1 MHHVPAEAA
10 SCTHEH
16 RSVCPAAA
24 ARCSNHLPYILNFIS
39 MPAHSSALE
48 SEPIQIVLNGVPSG
62 RLNEDSD
69 GHIVGSSL
77 WSGGALIERNESRRV
92 PPGSGSVD
100 RDEVDG
106 LLWFAVIC
114 FKTAL
119 IESRSPQTAACIG
132 VTLLTHKLREH
143 RPELPSPLLL
153 MLSDKD
159 DDVWDLDWC
168 LNWLFAISP

>member
-1 MHHVPAEAA
+1 MHARAPFRLSSRRGPLQQSSSLYIEFHIQAGPQLCAGIGADTNRVEWSPVWKVEWGLG
-10 SCTHEH
+10 
-16 RSVCPAAA
+16 RSY
-24 ARCSNHLPYILNFIS
+24 S
-39 MPAHSSALE
+39 
-48 SEPIQIVLNGVPSG
+48 
-62 RLNEDSD
+62 
-69 GHIVGSSL
+69 GSSL

-106 LLWFAVIC
+106 LLWFAVVC

-119 IESRSPQTAACIG
+119 IESRRPQTAACIG

-153 MLSDKD
+153 TLSDKD

-168 LNWLFAISP
+168 LNLSIALLSKT